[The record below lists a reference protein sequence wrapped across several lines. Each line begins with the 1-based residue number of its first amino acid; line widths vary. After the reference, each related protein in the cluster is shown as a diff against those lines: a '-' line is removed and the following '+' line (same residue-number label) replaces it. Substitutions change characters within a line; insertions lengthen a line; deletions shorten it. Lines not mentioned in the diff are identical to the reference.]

1 MPSPRILIK
10 DHSAEANLFAR
21 RSFIGLLAVFVMM
34 AMVLTNLYYL
44 QISRFEDYQTR
55 ANGNRIKVLPVAPN
69 RGLIYDRNGILL
81 AENRPVFSL
90 QVIPEEIK
98 NLKLTINELSVLLDI
113 DDEDVSDFYQDL
125 KGTRRFKPVNLVNR
139 LEPVEVALFSAKQHK
154 YPGVSV
160 EARLARYYPY
170 ASALTHVLGYVAK
183 INKKDLQKLSEAGF
197 EANYA
202 ATYDIGRRG
211 IEKYHEEV
219 LHGKVGFQEVEV
231 NNRGRIIRV
240 LDFTPPVPGQD
251 IVLNIDMNLQLEAE
265 KAFAGK
271 KGSVVAIDPRDG
283 GVLALY
289 SSPSYDPNLFVHGI
303 SSKNYKKLLTS
314 ERPLFN
320 RATQGQYP
328 PASTVK
334 PLLALTGLEEKVIT
348 PEHRIYDEG
357 KYYLKNVERVWRD
370 HNPWG
375 HGWVDVTKAIEV
387 SCDIFFYD
395 MAYKLGIDR
404 ISESMVQ
411 FGFGDY
417 TGIDLHEE
425 ADGIMPSRGIVKALF
440 NRPWYIGDTINIGIG
455 QSYWTATPV
464 QLAQS
469 ITNLVNKGRRIIPQI
484 IRGTKQKDTVIIQ
497 AIKERR
503 PIAIKNERNWDI
515 VLDAMYGTVNR
526 KGSARNAFRG
536 AHYISAG
543 KTGTAQLV
551 SIAQDEKY
559 DASKLSKKNHDNAM
573 YVGYAPYDKPQ
584 ISLSVVLENA
594 GHGGAEAAPIARKM
608 MDNYFKDQTF
618 PEHKVIEYLGQDQ
631 ELEEKIDLTQAE
643 SSSANTEQSGTE
655 P

>member
-10 DHSAEANLFAR
+10 DHTAEANLFAR
-21 RSFIGLLAVFVMM
+21 RTVIGLLVVFVMIG
-34 AMVLTNLYYL
+34 MVLSNLYYL

-55 ANGNRIKVLPVAPN
+55 ANGNRIKILPVAPN
-69 RGLIYDRNGILL
+69 RGLIYDRNGLLL

-90 QVIPEEIK
+90 QVIPEEIED
-98 NLKLTINELSVLLDI
+98 LALTITELGKLLEI
-113 DDEDVSDFYQDL
+113 DEEQVNDFYKDI
-125 KGTRRFKPVNLVNR
+125 KGTRRFKPVNLINR
-139 LEPVEVALFSAKQHK
+139 LNPDEVALFSAKQHK
-154 YPGVSV
+154 YPGVSIK
-160 EARLARYYPY
+160 ARLARYYPY
-170 ASALTHVLGYVAK
+170 GSALTHVIGYVAK

-202 ATYDIGRRG
+202 ATYDIGKRG
-211 IEKYHEEV
+211 IEKYHEEL

-231 NNRGRIIRV
+231 NNQGRIIRT
-240 LDFTPPVPGQD
+240 LDFSPPTPGQD

-265 KAFAGK
+265 KAFAGER
-271 KGSVVAIDPRDG
+271 GSVVAIDPRDG

-314 ERPLFN
+314 DRPLFN

-334 PLLALTGLEEKVIT
+334 PLLALAGLEEKVIT
-348 PEHRIYDEG
+348 PDSKLYDIG
-357 KYYLKNVERVWRD
+357 KYKLKNVTRIWRD
-370 HNPWG
+370 HNPYG
-375 HGWVDVTKAIEV
+375 HGWVNVTKAIEV
-387 SCDIFFYD
+387 SCDIYFYD

-404 ISESMVQ
+404 ISEGMYE

-455 QSYWTATPV
+455 QSYWTATPL
-464 QLAQS
+464 QLSQS
-469 ITNLVNKGRRIIPQI
+469 IATLVNKGRRIIPQI
-484 IRGTKQKDTVIIQ
+484 IRGNMQNE
-497 AIKERR
+497 AIKLQELKERR
-503 PIAIKNERNWDI
+503 PIDIVDEHNWDV

-526 KGSARNAFRG
+526 KGTAQKAFKG

-573 YVGYAPYDKPQ
+573 YVGYAPFDKPQ
-584 ISLSVVLENA
+584 IALTVVLENA
-594 GHGGAEAAPIARKM
+594 GHGGAEAAPIARQM

-618 PEHKVIEYLGQDQ
+618 PEHQVIDYAIDPQSKETV
-631 ELEEKIDLTQAE
+631 EEQH
-643 SSSANTEQSGTE
+643 
-655 P
+655 

>member
-1 MPSPRILIK
+1 
-10 DHSAEANLFAR
+10 
-21 RSFIGLLAVFVMM
+21 
-34 AMVLTNLYYL
+34 
-44 QISRFEDYQTR
+44 
-55 ANGNRIKVLPVAPN
+55 
-69 RGLIYDRNGILL
+69 
-81 AENRPVFSL
+81 
-90 QVIPEEIK
+90 
-98 NLKLTINELSVLLDI
+98 LLDI
-113 DDEDVSDFYQDL
+113 DEEDVSDFYQDL
-125 KGTRRFKPVNLVNR
+125 KGNRRFKPVNLINR
-139 LEPVEVALFSAKQHK
+139 LKPIEVALFSAKQHK

-160 EARLARYYPY
+160 EARLARYYPFG
-170 ASALTHVLGYVAK
+170 SAITHVLGYVAK

-202 ATYDIGRRG
+202 ATYDIGKKG
-211 IEKYHEEV
+211 IEKYHEEM
-219 LHGKVGFQEVEV
+219 LHGVVGFQEVEV
-231 NNRGRIIRV
+231 NNMGRIIRI
-240 LDFTPPVPGQD
+240 LDFNPPVPGQD
-251 IVLNIDMNLQLEAE
+251 IVLNIDMKLQLEAE
-265 KAFAGK
+265 KAFSGRR
-271 KGSVVAIDPRDG
+271 GSVVAIDPQNG

-314 ERPLFN
+314 DRPLFN

-334 PLLALTGLEEKVIT
+334 PHLALAGLEEKVIT
-348 PEHRIYDEG
+348 PKSRIHDFG
-357 KYYLKNVERVWRD
+357 KYKLKNVERVWRD
-370 HNPWG
+370 HNPYG
-375 HGWVDVTKAIEV
+375 HGWVNVTKAIEV

-404 ISESMVQ
+404 ISEHMNE

-464 QLAQS
+464 QLTQS

-484 IRGTKQKDTVIIQ
+484 IRGNMLKDKVVLQ

-503 PIAIKNERNWDI
+503 PIAIKDEHNWDV

-526 KGSARNAFRG
+526 EGSARRAFKG
-536 AHYISAG
+536 ANYISAG

-551 SIAQDEKY
+551 TIAQDEKY
-559 DASKLSKKNHDNAM
+559 DAEKLSKENRDNAM

-584 ISLSVVLENA
+584 IALTVVLENA
-594 GHGGAEAAPIARKM
+594 GHGSSNAAPIARKM
-608 MDNYFKDQTF
+608 MDNFFKDQSF
-618 PEHKVIEYLGQDQ
+618 PKHKVIEFLGQ
-631 ELEEKIDLTQAE
+631 ELESVELIQAE
-643 SSSANTEQSGTE
+643 LSPVESAQPGTQ

>member
-1 MPSPRILIK
+1 M
-10 DHSAEANLFAR
+10 
-21 RSFIGLLAVFVMM
+21 IG
-34 AMVLTNLYYL
+34 MVLTNLYYL

-90 QVIPEEIK
+90 QIIPEEI
-98 NLKLTINELSVLLDI
+98 NDLELTIHELSTLLDI
-113 DDEDVSDFYQDL
+113 DEDDVSDFYRDL
-125 KGTRRFKPVNLVNR
+125 KGTRRFKPVNLINR
-139 LEPVEVALFSAKQHK
+139 LTPKEVALFSAKQHK

-170 ASALTHVLGYVAK
+170 GSALTHVLGYVAK

-202 ATYDIGRRG
+202 ATYDIGKRG
-211 IEKYHEEV
+211 IEKYHEEM

-231 NNRGRIIRV
+231 NNQGRIIRI
-240 LDFTPPVPGQD
+240 LDFNPPVPGQD

-314 ERPLFN
+314 DRPLFN

-334 PLLALTGLEEKVIT
+334 PLLALAGLEENVIT
-348 PEHRIYDEG
+348 PESKIYDNG
-357 KYYLKNVERVWRD
+357 KYNLKNVERTWRD
-370 HNPWG
+370 HNIWG
-375 HGWVDVTKAIEV
+375 HEWVNVTKAIEV

-395 MAYKLGIDR
+395 LAYKLGIDR
-404 ISESMVQ
+404 ISESMNE

-464 QLAQS
+464 QLTQS
-469 ITNLVNKGRRIIPQI
+469 IATLVNKGKRIIPQI
-484 IRGTKQKDTVIIQ
+484 IRGNMKEDTVVLQ
-497 AIKERR
+497 DIKERR
-503 PIAIKNERNWDI
+503 PIAIKDEHNWDV

-526 KGSARNAFRG
+526 KGSARKAFQG

-551 SIAQDEKY
+551 TIAQDEKY
-559 DASKLSKKNHDNAM
+559 DAEKLSKKNRDNAM
-573 YVGYAPYDKPQ
+573 YVGYAPYDKPT
-584 ISLSVVLENA
+584 ITVTVVLENA

-608 MDNYFKDQTF
+608 MDNYFKDQSF
-618 PEHKVIEYLGQDQ
+618 PEHKVIEFLGQEQ
-631 ELEEKIDLTQAE
+631 LELSQAE
-643 SSSANTEQSGTE
+643 AQ

>member
-1 MPSPRILIK
+1 LPSPRILIK
-10 DHSAEANLFAR
+10 DHLAEANLFAR
-21 RSFIGLLAVFVMM
+21 RTFIGLLVVCVMV

-55 ANGNRIKVLPVAPN
+55 ANGNRIKVLPVPPN

-90 QVIPEEIK
+90 KVIPEEMDE
-98 NLKLTINELSVLLDI
+98 LELTINKLSTLLNI
-113 DDEDVSDFYQDL
+113 DEEDVNDFYKDL
-125 KGTRRFKPVNLVNR
+125 KGNRRFKPVNLIDR
-139 LEPVEVALFSAKQHK
+139 LKPKELALFSARQHK

-183 INKKDLQKLSEAGF
+183 INKKDLQKLTEAGF

-202 ATYDIGRRG
+202 ATYDMGKRG
-211 IEKYHEEV
+211 IEKYHEEI
-219 LHGKVGFQEVEV
+219 LHGKVGYQEVEV
-231 NNRGRIIRV
+231 NNQGRIIRT
-240 LDFTPPVPGQD
+240 LDFNPPVPGQD
-251 IVLNIDMNLQLEAE
+251 IVLNIDVNLQLEAK
-265 KAFAGK
+265 KAFTGE
-271 KGSVVAIDPRDG
+271 KGSIVAIDPQNG
-283 GVLALY
+283 GILALY

-314 ERPLFN
+314 DRPLFN

-334 PLLALTGLEEKVIT
+334 PLLALAGLEEKVIT
-348 PEHRIYDEG
+348 PESQIYDIG
-357 KYYLKNVERVWRD
+357 KYQLKNVERVWRD

-375 HGWVDVTKAIEV
+375 HGWVNVTKAIEV
-387 SCDIFFYD
+387 SCDIYFYD

-404 ISESMVQ
+404 ISENMIE

-417 TGIDLHEE
+417 TGVDLHEE
-425 ADGIMPSRGIVKALF
+425 ADGIMPSRGVVKALF

-455 QSYWTATPV
+455 QSYWTATPI
-464 QLAQS
+464 QLSQS
-469 ITNLVNKGRRIIPQI
+469 IAALVNKGRRIIPQI
-484 IRGTKQKDTVIIQ
+484 IRGKMLDDTVVIQ
-497 AIKERR
+497 DIKERR
-503 PIAIKNERNWDI
+503 PINIRDENNWDI

-526 KGSARNAFRG
+526 EGSARTAFRG

-551 SIAQDEKY
+551 TIAQDETY

-584 ISLSVVLENA
+584 IALTVVVENA
-594 GHGGAEAAPIARKM
+594 GHGGAQAAPIARKI
-608 MDNYFKDQTF
+608 MDNYFKDQVF
-618 PEHKVIEYLGQDQ
+618 PEHQVIEYLGQKPK
-631 ELEEKIDLTQAE
+631 KIERSKAE
-643 SSSANTEQSGTE
+643 AQ

>member
-1 MPSPRILIK
+1 LPSPRILIK
-10 DHSAEANLFAR
+10 DHSAETNLFAKR
-21 RSFIGLLAVFVMM
+21 TFIGLLVVFVMIG
-34 AMVLTNLYYL
+34 MVLSNLYYL
-44 QISRFEDYQTR
+44 QISRFENYQTR
-55 ANGNRIKVLPVAPN
+55 ADGNRIKLLPVAPN
-69 RGLIYDRNGILL
+69 RGLIYDRNGTLL

-90 QVIPEEIK
+90 QVIPEEIEE
-98 NLKLTINELSVLLDI
+98 LELTINTLSMLLDI
-113 DDEDVSDFYQDL
+113 DKEDVSDFYRDL
-125 KGTRRFKPVNLVNR
+125 KGTRRFKPVNLINR
-139 LEPVEVALFSAKQHK
+139 LKPKEVALFSAQQHK

-170 ASALTHVLGYVAK
+170 GSALTHVIGYVAK
-183 INKKDLQKLSEAGF
+183 INKKDSQKLNEAGF

-202 ATYDIGRRG
+202 ASYDIGKRG
-211 IEKYHEEV
+211 IEKYHEEI

-231 NNRGRIIRV
+231 NNQGRIIRI
-240 LDFTPPVPGQD
+240 LDFNPPVPGQD
-251 IVLNIDMNLQLEAE
+251 IVLNIDVNLQLEAE
-265 KAFAGK
+265 KVFAGK
-271 KGSVVAIDPRDG
+271 KGSLVAIDPRDG

-334 PLLALTGLEEKVIT
+334 PLLALAGLEEKVIT
-348 PEHRIYDEG
+348 PQSQIYDEG
-357 KYYLKNVERVWRD
+357 KYQLKNVERIWRD
-370 HNPWG
+370 HTPWG

-404 ISESMVQ
+404 ISESMYE

-440 NRPWYIGDTINIGIG
+440 NRPWYLGDTINIGIG
-455 QSYWTATPV
+455 QSYWTATPI
-464 QLAQS
+464 QLTQS
-469 ITNLVNKGRRIIPQI
+469 ITTLVNKGRRIIPQI
-484 IRGTKQKDTVIIQ
+484 IRGSMQKNTVVMQ

-503 PIAIKNERNWDI
+503 PIAIKEERNWDI
-515 VLDAMYGTVNR
+515 ILDAMYGTVNR
-526 KGSARNAFRG
+526 KGSARSAFKG

-551 SIAQDEKY
+551 SIAQNEDY
-559 DASKLSKKNHDNAM
+559 DATKLSKKNHDNAM
-573 YVGYAPYDKPQ
+573 YVGYAPYDNPQ
-584 ISLSVVLENA
+584 IALTVVLENA
-594 GHGGAEAAPIARKM
+594 GHGGAEAAPIARTI
-608 MDNYFKDQTF
+608 MDNYFKKQTF
-618 PEHKVIEYLGQDQ
+618 PEHKVIEYLGQKR
-631 ELEEKIDLTQAE
+631 EKSSLTQ
-643 SSSANTEQSGTE
+643 TELKPAVAQ

>member
-21 RSFIGLLAVFVMM
+21 RTFIGLLVVFVMI

-44 QISRFEDYQTR
+44 QINRFEDYQTR

-69 RGLIYDRNGILL
+69 RGLIYDRNGLLL

-90 QVIPEEIK
+90 QVIPEESED
-98 NLKLTINELSVLLDI
+98 LDLTIKELSILLDI
-113 DDEDVSDFYQDL
+113 DKEDVEDFYKDL
-125 KGTRRFKPVNLVNR
+125 LGARRFKPVNLINH
-139 LEPVEVALFSAKQHK
+139 LTPKEVALFSAKQH
-154 YPGVSV
+154 YFPGVSV
-160 EARLARYYPY
+160 KARLARYYPY
-170 ASALTHVLGYVAK
+170 GSALTHVLGYVAK

-202 ATYDIGRRG
+202 ATYDIGKRG
-211 IEKYHEEV
+211 IEKYHEEI
-219 LHGKVGFQEVEV
+219 LHGEVGYQEVEV
-231 NNRGRIIRV
+231 NNQGRIIRI
-240 LDFTPPVPGQD
+240 LDFNPPIPGQD

-265 KAFAGK
+265 KAFAGER
-271 KGSVVAIDPRDG
+271 GSVVAIDPRDG

-314 ERPLFN
+314 DRPLFN

-334 PLLALTGLEEKVIT
+334 PLLALAGLEEKVIT
-348 PEHRIYDEG
+348 PDSRLYDVG
-357 KYYLKNVERVWRD
+357 KYQLKNVERVWRD
-370 HNPWG
+370 HNPYG
-375 HGWVDVTKAIEV
+375 HEWVNVTKAIEV
-387 SCDIFFYD
+387 SCDIYFYD

-404 ISESMVQ
+404 ISESMYQ

-455 QSYWTATPV
+455 QSYWTATPI
-464 QLAQS
+464 QLTQA
-469 ITNLVNKGRRIIPQI
+469 IGTLVNKGKRIIPQI
-484 IRGTKQKDTVIIQ
+484 IRGNMQDGTIVQQ
-497 AIKERR
+497 ALKERR
-503 PIAIKNERNWDI
+503 PIEIKDRHNWDV

-526 KGSARNAFRG
+526 KGTARTAFKG

-573 YVGYAPYDKPQ
+573 YVGYAPYDAPQ
-584 ISLSVVLENA
+584 IALTVVLENA
-594 GHGGAEAAPIARKM
+594 GHGGAQAAPIARKM

-618 PEHKVIEYLGQDQ
+618 PKHQIIEYLGQ
-631 ELEEKIDLTQAE
+631 EVEPKELTQAE
-643 SSSANTEQSGTE
+643 AVH
-655 P
+655 

>member
-1 MPSPRILIK
+1 M
-10 DHSAEANLFAR
+10 
-21 RSFIGLLAVFVMM
+21 IG
-34 AMVLTNLYYL
+34 MVLTNLYYL

-55 ANGNRIKVLPVAPN
+55 ANGNRIKILPVAPN

-90 QVIPEEIK
+90 QVIPEEIED
-98 NLKLTINELSVLLDI
+98 LELTINELSMLLNI
-113 DDEDVSDFYQDL
+113 DEEDVSDFYQDL
-125 KGTRRFKPVNLVNR
+125 KGNRRFKPVNLINR
-139 LEPVEVALFSAKQHK
+139 LEPREVALFSAKQHK

-170 ASALTHVLGYVAK
+170 GSALTHVLGYVAK

-202 ATYDIGRRG
+202 ATYDIGKRG
-211 IEKYHEEV
+211 IEKYHEEM
-219 LHGKVGFQEVEV
+219 LHGEVGFQEVEV
-231 NNRGRIIRV
+231 NNQGRIIRI
-240 LDFTPPVPGQD
+240 LDFNPPAPGQD

-265 KAFAGK
+265 KAFAGER
-271 KGSVVAIDPRDG
+271 GSVVAIDPQDG

-314 ERPLFN
+314 DRPLFN

-334 PLLALTGLEEKVIT
+334 PHLALAGLEEEVIT
-348 PEHRIYDEG
+348 PESKIKDYG
-357 KYYLKNVERVWRD
+357 KYKLKNVEREWRD
-370 HNPWG
+370 HNPYG
-375 HGWVDVTKAIEV
+375 HGIVNVTKAIEV
-387 SCDIFFYD
+387 SCDIYFYD

-404 ISESMVQ
+404 ISESMYE

-464 QLAQS
+464 QLTQS
-469 ITNLVNKGRRIIPQI
+469 ITTLVNKGRRIIPQI
-484 IRGTKQKDTVIIQ
+484 IRGNMLKNEVVLQGV
-497 AIKERR
+497 KERR
-503 PIAIKNERNWDI
+503 PIAIKNEKNWDV

-526 KGSARNAFRG
+526 EQGTARVAFKDT
-536 AHYISAG
+536 HYTAGG

-559 DASKLSKKNHDNAM
+559 DAEKLSKKNRDNAM
-573 YVGYAPYDKPQ
+573 YVGYAPYDAPQ
-584 ISLSVVLENA
+584 IAITVVLENA
-594 GHGGAEAAPIARKM
+594 GHGGAQAAPIARKM
-608 MDNYFKDQTF
+608 MDNYLKDQTF
-618 PEHKVIEYLGQDQ
+618 PEHQVIEYLGQ
-631 ELEEKIDLTQAE
+631 ELAPLELTKAE
-643 SSSANTEQSGTE
+643 LKPVVTQ

>member
-1 MPSPRILIK
+1 MSTRRIIIK

-21 RSFIGLLAVFVMM
+21 RTFIGLLVVFAMV

-44 QISRFEDYQTR
+44 QVSRFEDYQTR
-55 ANGNRIKVLPVAPN
+55 SNGNRIKVLPVAPN

-90 QVIPEEIK
+90 QVVPEE
-98 NLKLTINELSVLLDI
+98 LEALDSTIQQLSDLLAI
-113 DDEDVSDFYQDL
+113 DPEDVSDFYKDL
-125 KGTRRFKPVNLVNR
+125 KGNRRFKPVTLINR
-139 LEPVEVALFSAKQHK
+139 LTPKEVALFSANQHK
-154 YPGVSV
+154 FLGVSI
-160 EARLARYYPY
+160 EARLARYYPFG
-170 ASALTHVLGYVAK
+170 SALTHVLGYVAK

-202 ATYDIGRRG
+202 ATYDIGKRG
-211 IEKYHEEV
+211 VEKYHEEL
-219 LHGKVGFQEVEV
+219 LHGKVGYQEVEV
-231 NNRGRIIRV
+231 NNQGRIIRI
-240 LDFTPPVPGQD
+240 LDFNPPLPGQD
-251 IVLNIDMNLQLEAE
+251 IVLNIDLNLQLEAE
-265 KAFAGK
+265 KAFDGER
-271 KGSVVAIDPRDG
+271 GSVVAIDPRNG

-314 ERPLFN
+314 DRPLFN

-334 PLLALTGLEEKVIT
+334 PLLALAGLEEEVIT
-348 PEHRIYDEG
+348 PDSRIYDVG
-357 KYYLKNVERVWRD
+357 KYQLKNVERVWRD

-375 HGWVDVTKAIEV
+375 HQWVNVTKAIEV
-387 SCDIFFYD
+387 SCDIYFYD

-404 ISESMVQ
+404 ISENMSR

-455 QSYWTATPV
+455 QSYWTVTPV
-464 QLAQS
+464 QLTQAIS
-469 ITNLVNKGRRIIPQI
+469 TLVNKGKRVIPQI
-484 IRGTKQKDTVIIQ
+484 IRGKMLNEEVNLQS
-497 AIKERR
+497 IKERR
-503 PIAIKNERNWDI
+503 PIAIKNEHNWDV

-526 KGSARNAFRG
+526 EGSARNAFKG

-559 DASKLSKKNHDNAM
+559 DATKLSKKNHDNAM

-584 ISLSVVLENA
+584 IAMTVVLENA
-594 GHGGAEAAPIARKM
+594 GHGGAQAAPIARKI
-608 MDNYFKDQTF
+608 MDNYFKDQVF
-618 PEHKVIEYLGQDQ
+618 PEHQVIESITLTRE
-631 ELEEKIDLTQAE
+631 ELEITRVERKPAVVQ
-643 SSSANTEQSGTE
+643 

>member
-1 MPSPRILIK
+1 LPSPRNLIK
-10 DHSAEANLFAR
+10 NHSAEANLFAR
-21 RSFIGLLAVFVMM
+21 RTFIGLLVVFVMI
-34 AMVLTNLYYL
+34 AMVLTNLFYL
-44 QISRFEDYQTR
+44 QVSRFEDYQTR
-55 ANGNRIKVLPVAPN
+55 ADGNRIKVLPVAPN

-90 QVIPEEIK
+90 QVIPEEIEE
-98 NLKLTINELSVLLDI
+98 LELTINELSTLLNI
-113 DDEDVSDFYQDL
+113 DQEDVNDFYRDL
-125 KGTRRFKPVNLVNR
+125 KGTRRFKPVNLINR
-139 LEPVEVALFSAKQHK
+139 LDPKEVALFSAQQHK

-170 ASALTHVLGYVAK
+170 GSALTHVIGYVAK

-202 ATYDIGRRG
+202 ATYDIGKRG
-211 IEKYHEEV
+211 IEKYHEEK

-231 NNRGRIIRV
+231 NNQGRIIRI
-240 LDFTPPVPGQD
+240 LDFNPPAPGQD

-289 SSPSYDPNLFVHGI
+289 SSPSYDPNMFVHGI

-328 PASTVK
+328 PASTIK
-334 PLLALTGLEEKVIT
+334 PFLALTGLEEKVIT
-348 PEHRIYDEG
+348 PESRIHDLG
-357 KYYLKNVERVWRD
+357 KYQLKNVEYVWRD

-375 HGWVDVTKAIEV
+375 HGWVDVTKAIQV

-395 MAYKLGIDR
+395 LAYKLGIDR
-404 ISESMVQ
+404 ISESMFE

-440 NRPWYIGDTINIGIG
+440 NRPWYIGDTINVGIG

-464 QLAQS
+464 QLTQAIS
-469 ITNLVNKGRRIIPQI
+469 NLVNKGKRIIPQI
-484 IRGTKQKDTVIIQ
+484 IRGNMQKNTVVLQ
-497 AIKERR
+497 GIKERR
-503 PIAIKNERNWDI
+503 PIAIKDEHNWDI

-526 KGSARNAFRG
+526 KGSARTAFRG
-536 AHYISAG
+536 ANYISAG

-559 DASKLSKKNHDNAM
+559 DAEKLSKENRDNAM

-584 ISLSVVLENA
+584 ITISVVLENA
-594 GHGGAEAAPIARKM
+594 GHGGAVAAPIARKM

-618 PEHKVIEYLGQDQ
+618 PEHKVIEFLGQ
-631 ELEEKIDLTQAE
+631 EERELTQSE
-643 SSSANTEQSGTE
+643 HKPVVSAQPGTQL
-655 P
+655 

>member
-1 MPSPRILIK
+1 LPSPRLLIK
-10 DHSAEANLFAR
+10 DHSAETNLFAR
-21 RSFIGLLAVFVMM
+21 RTFIGLLVVFVMI

-98 NLKLTINELSVLLDI
+98 DLEFTINELSILLDI
-113 DDEDVSDFYQDL
+113 DEEDISDFYKDL
-125 KGTRRFKPVNLVNR
+125 KGNRRFKPVNLINR
-139 LEPVEVALFSAKQHK
+139 LKSEEVALFSAKQHK

-170 ASALTHVLGYVAK
+170 GSALTHVIGYVAK

-202 ATYDIGRRG
+202 ATYDIGKRG
-211 IEKYHEEV
+211 IEKYHEEK

-231 NNRGRIIRV
+231 NNQGRIIRI
-240 LDFTPPVPGQD
+240 LDFNPPAPGQD
-251 IVLNIDMNLQLEAE
+251 IVLNIDMDLQLEAE
-265 KAFAGK
+265 KAFAGER
-271 KGSVVAIDPRDG
+271 GSVVAIDPQDG

-314 ERPLFN
+314 DRPLFN

-334 PLLALTGLEEKVIT
+334 PLLALAGLEENVIT
-348 PEHRIYDEG
+348 PEVTIKDYG
-357 KYYLKNVERVWRD
+357 KFKLKNVERIWRD
-370 HNPWG
+370 HNPYG
-375 HGWVDVTKAIEV
+375 HGTVNVTKAIEV
-387 SCDIFFYD
+387 SCDIYFYD
-395 MAYKLGIDR
+395 LAYKLGIDR
-404 ISESMVQ
+404 ISESMNE

-440 NRPWYIGDTINIGIG
+440 NLPWYIGDTINIGIG

-464 QLAQS
+464 QLTQS
-469 ITNLVNKGRRIIPQI
+469 ITTLVNKGRRIIPQI
-484 IRGTKQKDTVIIQ
+484 IRGNIQKDTIILQ
-497 AIKERR
+497 GIKERS
-503 PIAIKNERNWDI
+503 PITIKDEHNWDI

-526 KGSARNAFRG
+526 KGSARRAFEG

-559 DASKLSKKNHDNAM
+559 DATKLSKKNRDNAM

-584 ISLSVVLENA
+584 IAVTVVLENA
-594 GHGGAEAAPIARKM
+594 GHGGTKAAPIARKM

-618 PEHKVIEYLGQDQ
+618 PKHQVIEYLGQ
-631 ELEEKIDLTQAE
+631 ELENVGLIQSELSQ
-643 SSSANTEQSGTE
+643 TETH

>member
-1 MPSPRILIK
+1 MI
-10 DHSAEANLFAR
+10 
-21 RSFIGLLAVFVMM
+21 
-34 AMVLTNLYYL
+34 AMVLTNLFYL
-44 QISRFEDYQTR
+44 QVSRFEDYQTR
-55 ANGNRIKVLPVAPN
+55 ADGNRIKVLPVAPN

-90 QVIPEEIK
+90 QVIPEEIEE
-98 NLKLTINELSVLLDI
+98 LELTINELSTLLNI
-113 DDEDVSDFYQDL
+113 DQEDVNDFYRDL
-125 KGTRRFKPVNLVNR
+125 KGTRRFKPVNLINR
-139 LEPVEVALFSAKQHK
+139 LDPKEVALFSAQQHK

-170 ASALTHVLGYVAK
+170 GSALTHVIGYVAK

-202 ATYDIGRRG
+202 ATYDIGKRG
-211 IEKYHEEV
+211 IEKYHEEK

-231 NNRGRIIRV
+231 NNQGRIIRI
-240 LDFTPPVPGQD
+240 LDFNPPAPGQD

-289 SSPSYDPNLFVHGI
+289 SSPSYDPNMFVHGI

-328 PASTVK
+328 PASTIK
-334 PLLALTGLEEKVIT
+334 PFLALTGLEEKVIT
-348 PEHRIYDEG
+348 PESRIHDLG
-357 KYYLKNVERVWRD
+357 KYQLKNVEYVWRD

-375 HGWVDVTKAIEV
+375 HGWVDVTKAIQV

-395 MAYKLGIDR
+395 LAYKLGIDR
-404 ISESMVQ
+404 ISESMFE

-440 NRPWYIGDTINIGIG
+440 NRPWYIGDTINVGIG

-464 QLAQS
+464 QLTQAIS
-469 ITNLVNKGRRIIPQI
+469 NLVNKGKRIIPQI
-484 IRGTKQKDTVIIQ
+484 IRGNMQKNTVVLQ
-497 AIKERR
+497 GIKERR
-503 PIAIKNERNWDI
+503 PIAIKDEHNWDI

-526 KGSARNAFRG
+526 KGSARTAFRG
-536 AHYISAG
+536 ANYISAG

-559 DASKLSKKNHDNAM
+559 DAEKLSKENRDNAM

-584 ISLSVVLENA
+584 ITISVVLENA
-594 GHGGAEAAPIARKM
+594 GHGGAVAAPIARKM

-618 PEHKVIEYLGQDQ
+618 PEHKVIEFLGQ
-631 ELEEKIDLTQAE
+631 EERELTQSE
-643 SSSANTEQSGTE
+643 HKPVVSAQPGTQL
-655 P
+655 

>member
-10 DHSAEANLFAR
+10 DHTAEANLFAR
-21 RSFIGLLAVFVMM
+21 RTVIGLLVVFVMIG
-34 AMVLTNLYYL
+34 MVLSNLYYL

-55 ANGNRIKVLPVAPN
+55 ANGNRIKILPVAPN
-69 RGLIYDRNGILL
+69 RGLIYDRNGLLL

-90 QVIPEEIK
+90 QVIPEEIED
-98 NLKLTINELSVLLDI
+98 LALTITELGKLLEI
-113 DDEDVSDFYQDL
+113 DEEQVNDFYKDI
-125 KGTRRFKPVNLVNR
+125 KGTRRFKPVNLINR
-139 LEPVEVALFSAKQHK
+139 LNPDEVALFSAKQHK
-154 YPGVSV
+154 YPGVSIK
-160 EARLARYYPY
+160 ARLARYYPY
-170 ASALTHVLGYVAK
+170 GSALTHVIGYVAK

-202 ATYDIGRRG
+202 ATYDIGKRG
-211 IEKYHEEV
+211 IEKYHEEL

-231 NNRGRIIRV
+231 NNQGRIIRT
-240 LDFTPPVPGQD
+240 LDFSPPTPGQD

-265 KAFAGK
+265 KAFAGER
-271 KGSVVAIDPRDG
+271 GSVVAIDPRDG

-314 ERPLFN
+314 DRPLFN

-334 PLLALTGLEEKVIT
+334 PLLALAGLEEKVIT
-348 PEHRIYDEG
+348 PDSKLYDIG
-357 KYYLKNVERVWRD
+357 KYKLKNVTRIWRD
-370 HNPWG
+370 HNPYG
-375 HGWVDVTKAIEV
+375 HGWVNVTKAIEV
-387 SCDIFFYD
+387 SCDIYFYD

-404 ISESMVQ
+404 ISEGMYE

-455 QSYWTATPV
+455 QSYWTATPL
-464 QLAQS
+464 QLSQS
-469 ITNLVNKGRRIIPQI
+469 IATLVNKGRRIIPQI
-484 IRGTKQKDTVIIQ
+484 IRGNMQNE
-497 AIKERR
+497 AIKLQELKERR
-503 PIAIKNERNWDI
+503 PIDIVDEHNWDV

-526 KGSARNAFRG
+526 KGTAQKAFKG
-536 AHYISAG
+536 AHYISSG

-573 YVGYAPYDKPQ
+573 YVGYAPFDTPQ
-584 ISLSVVLENA
+584 IALTVVLENA
-594 GHGGAEAAPIARKM
+594 GHGGAEAAPIARQM

-618 PEHKVIEYLGQDQ
+618 PEHQVIDYAIDPQSKETV
-631 ELEEKIDLTQAE
+631 EEQH
-643 SSSANTEQSGTE
+643 
-655 P
+655 

>member
-21 RSFIGLLAVFVMM
+21 RTLIGLLVVFVMI

-69 RGLIYDRNGILL
+69 RGLIFDRNGVLL

-90 QVIPEEIK
+90 QIIPEEIDDLEFTV
-98 NLKLTINELSVLLDI
+98 NALSKLLEI
-113 DDEDVSDFYQDL
+113 DAEDVSDFYNDL
-125 KGTRRFKPVNLVNR
+125 KGNRRFKPVNLVNR
-139 LEPVEVALFSAKQHK
+139 LTPKEVALFSAQQHK
-154 YPGVSV
+154 FPGVSV

-170 ASALTHVLGYVAK
+170 GSALTHVLGYVAK

-202 ATYDIGRRG
+202 ATYDIGKRG
-211 IEKYHEEV
+211 IEKYHEEK

-231 NNRGRIIRV
+231 NNQGRIIRI
-240 LDFTPPVPGQD
+240 LNFNPPAPGQD
-251 IVLNIDMNLQLEAE
+251 IVLNIDINLQLEAE
-265 KAFAGK
+265 KTFDGK
-271 KGSVVAIDPRDG
+271 RGTVVAIDPKDG

-314 ERPLFN
+314 DRPLFN

-334 PLLALTGLEEKVIT
+334 PLLALAGLEEKVIT
-348 PEHRIYDEG
+348 LESEINDYG
-357 KYYLKNVERVWRD
+357 KYKLKNVERIWRD

-375 HGWVDVTKAIEV
+375 HGKVNVTKAIEV

-404 ISESMVQ
+404 ISESMNE

-455 QSYWTATPV
+455 QSYWTTTPV
-464 QLAQS
+464 QLTQA
-469 ITNLVNKGRRIIPQI
+469 IVTLVNKGKRIIPQI
-484 IRGTKQKDTVIIQ
+484 IRGNMQNETILLQ

-503 PIAIKNERNWDI
+503 PIAIKDEQNWDI

-526 KGSARNAFRG
+526 KGSARNAFKG

-551 SIAQDEKY
+551 TIAQDEKY
-559 DASKLSKKNHDNAM
+559 DAEKLSKKNRDNAM
-573 YVGYAPYDKPQ
+573 YVGYAPYDNPQ
-584 ISLSVVLENA
+584 IAVTVVLENA

-608 MDNYFKDQTF
+608 MDNFFKDQIF
-618 PEHKVIEYLGQDQ
+618 PAHEIIEHFGQHPKAT
-631 ELEEKIDLTQAE
+631 ELTQVE
-643 SSSANTEQSGTE
+643 LDPIEEQL
-655 P
+655 

>member
-1 MPSPRILIK
+1 LPSPRILIK

-21 RSFIGLLAVFVMM
+21 RTFIGLLVVFVMI
-34 AMVLTNLYYL
+34 AMVLSNLYYL
-44 QISRFEDYQTR
+44 QISRFEVYQTR

-98 NLKLTINELSVLLDI
+98 DLELTINELTTLLDI
-113 DDEDVSDFYQDL
+113 DEEDVSDFYQDL
-125 KGTRRFKPVNLVNR
+125 KGNRRFKPVDLINR
-139 LEPVEVALFSAKQHK
+139 LKPIEVALFSAKQHK

-160 EARLARYYPY
+160 EARLARYYPFG
-170 ASALTHVLGYVAK
+170 SAITHVLGYVAK

-202 ATYDIGRRG
+202 ATYDIGKKG
-211 IEKYHEEV
+211 IEKYHEEM
-219 LHGKVGFQEVEV
+219 LHGVVGFQEVEV
-231 NNRGRIIRV
+231 NNMGRIIRI
-240 LDFTPPVPGQD
+240 LDFNPPVPGQD
-251 IVLNIDMNLQLEAE
+251 IVLNIDMKLQLEAE
-265 KAFAGK
+265 KAFSGRR
-271 KGSVVAIDPRDG
+271 GSVVAIDPQNG

-314 ERPLFN
+314 DRPLFN

-334 PLLALTGLEEKVIT
+334 PHLALAGLEEKVIT
-348 PEHRIYDEG
+348 PKSRIHDFG
-357 KYYLKNVERVWRD
+357 KYKLKNVERVWRD
-370 HNPWG
+370 HNPYG
-375 HGWVDVTKAIEV
+375 HGWVNVTKAIEV

-404 ISESMVQ
+404 ISEHMNE

-464 QLAQS
+464 QLTQS

-484 IRGTKQKDTVIIQ
+484 IRGNMLKDKVVLQ

-503 PIAIKNERNWDI
+503 PIAIKDEHNWDV

-526 KGSARNAFRG
+526 EGSARRAFKG
-536 AHYISAG
+536 ANYISAG

-551 SIAQDEKY
+551 TIAQDEKY
-559 DASKLSKKNHDNAM
+559 DAEKLSKENRDNAM

-584 ISLSVVLENA
+584 IALTVVLENA
-594 GHGGAEAAPIARKM
+594 GHGSSNAAPIARKM
-608 MDNYFKDQTF
+608 MDNFFKDQSF
-618 PEHKVIEYLGQDQ
+618 PKHKVIEFLGQ
-631 ELEEKIDLTQAE
+631 ELESVELIQAE
-643 SSSANTEQSGTE
+643 LSPVESAQPGTQ

>member
-1 MPSPRILIK
+1 LPSPRILIK

-21 RSFIGLLAVFVMM
+21 RTFIGLLVVIVMI

-55 ANGNRIKVLPVAPN
+55 ADGNRIKVLPVAPN

-90 QVIPEEIK
+90 QVIPEEIDD
-98 NLKLTINELSVLLDI
+98 LELTINELSILLDI
-113 DDEDVSDFYQDL
+113 DAEDVSDFYRDL
-125 KGTRRFKPVNLVNR
+125 KGTRRFKPVNLINR
-139 LEPVEVALFSAKQHK
+139 LKPKEVALFSAQQHK
-154 YPGVSV
+154 YPGISV

-170 ASALTHVLGYVAK
+170 GSALTHVIGYVAK

-202 ATYDIGRRG
+202 ATYDIGKRG
-211 IEKYHEEV
+211 VEKYHEEK

-231 NNRGRIIRV
+231 NNQGRIIRI
-240 LDFTPPVPGQD
+240 LDFNPPAPGQD
-251 IVLNIDMNLQLEAE
+251 IVLNIDMTLQLEAE

-314 ERPLFN
+314 DRPLFN

-334 PLLALTGLEEKVIT
+334 PLLALTGLEERVIT
-348 PEHRIYDEG
+348 PEYRIHDFG
-357 KYYLKNVERVWRD
+357 KYQLKNVERVWRD

-395 MAYKLGIDR
+395 LAYKLGIDR
-404 ISESMVQ
+404 ISESMNE

-455 QSYWTATPV
+455 QSYWTATPI
-464 QLAQS
+464 QLTQS
-469 ITNLVNKGRRIIPQI
+469 IANLVNKGRRIIPQI
-484 IRGTKQKDTVIIQ
+484 IRGNMQKDKVVLQ
-497 AIKERR
+497 AVKERR
-503 PIAIKNERNWDI
+503 PIAIKDERNWDI

-526 KGSARNAFRG
+526 KGSARAAFRG
-536 AHYISAG
+536 ANYISAG

-573 YVGYAPYDKPQ
+573 YVGYAPFDKPQ
-584 ISLSVVLENA
+584 ITITVVLENA
-594 GHGGAEAAPIARKM
+594 GHGGAEAAPIARKI
-608 MDNYFKDQTF
+608 MDNFFKDQTF
-618 PEHKVIEYLGQDQ
+618 PEHKVIEYLGQEPEEI
-631 ELEEKIDLTQAE
+631 ELSKAE
-643 SSSANTEQSGTE
+643 LKPVVE
-655 P
+655 PTDAEN

>member
-1 MPSPRILIK
+1 VSSPRILIK
-10 DHSAEANLFAR
+10 DHSAETNLFAR
-21 RSFIGLLAVFVMM
+21 RTFIGLLVVFVMIG
-34 AMVLTNLYYL
+34 MVLSNLYYL
-44 QISRFEDYQTR
+44 QISRFEDFQTR
-55 ANGNRIKVLPVAPN
+55 ADGNRIKLLPVAPN
-69 RGLIYDRNGILL
+69 RGLIYDRSGILL

-90 QVIPEEIK
+90 QVIPEEIES
-98 NLKLTINELSVLLDI
+98 LELTINKLSILLDI
-113 DDEDVSDFYQDL
+113 DKEDVNDFYRDL
-125 KGTRRFKPVNLVNR
+125 KGTRRFKPVNLINR
-139 LEPVEVALFSAKQHK
+139 LKPKEVALFSVQQHK

-170 ASALTHVLGYVAK
+170 GSALTHVIGYVAK
-183 INKKDLQKLSEAGF
+183 INKKDLQKLNEAGF

-202 ATYDIGRRG
+202 ASYDIGKRG
-211 IEKYHEEV
+211 IEKYHEEM

-231 NNRGRIIRV
+231 NNQGRIIRI
-240 LDFTPPVPGQD
+240 LDFNPPVPGQD
-251 IVLNIDMNLQLEAE
+251 IVLNIDINLQLEAE

-271 KGSVVAIDPRDG
+271 KGSLVAIDPRDG

-289 SSPSYDPNLFVHGI
+289 SSPGYDPNLFVHGI

-314 ERPLFN
+314 DRPLFN
-320 RATQGQYP
+320 RASQGQYP

-334 PLLALTGLEEKVIT
+334 PLLALAGLEEKVIT
-348 PEHRIYDEG
+348 YESRIYDEG
-357 KYYLKNVERVWRD
+357 KYQLKNVERVWRD
-370 HNPWG
+370 HTPWG

-404 ISESMVQ
+404 ISESMYE

-455 QSYWTATPV
+455 QSYWTATPL
-464 QLAQS
+464 QLTQS
-469 ITNLVNKGRRIIPQI
+469 ITTLVNKGRRIIPQI
-484 IRGTKQKDTVIIQ
+484 IRGKMQKNTVVMQ

-503 PIAIKNERNWDI
+503 PIAIKDEHNWDI

-526 KGSARNAFRG
+526 KGSARKAFEG

-551 SIAQDEKY
+551 SIAQDEDY
-559 DASKLSKKNHDNAM
+559 DATKLSKKNHDNAM
-573 YVGYAPYDKPQ
+573 YVGYAPYEKPQ
-584 ISLSVVLENA
+584 IAFSVVLENA
-594 GHGGAEAAPIARKM
+594 GHGGAEAAPIARKI
-608 MDNYFKDQTF
+608 MDNHFKDQTF
-618 PEHKVIEYLGQDQ
+618 PEHKVIEYLGQ
-631 ELEEKIDLTQAE
+631 ELEGMTLTQ
-643 SSSANTEQSGTE
+643 TELKPVLAQ

>member
-21 RSFIGLLAVFVMM
+21 RTLIGLLVVFVMVGM
-34 AMVLTNLYYL
+34 LLTNLYYL

-90 QVIPEEIK
+90 QIIPEEIQ
-98 NLKLTINELSVLLDI
+98 NLELTIKELSALLDI
-113 DDEDVSDFYQDL
+113 DEDDVSDFYKDL
-125 KGTRRFKPVNLVNR
+125 KGNRRFKPVNLINR
-139 LEPVEVALFSAKQHK
+139 LTPKEVALFSAKQHL

-170 ASALTHVLGYVAK
+170 GSALTHVLGYVAK

-202 ATYDIGRRG
+202 ATYDIGKRG
-211 IEKYHEEV
+211 IEKYHEEK
-219 LHGKVGFQEVEV
+219 LHGEVGFQEVEV
-231 NNRGRIIRV
+231 NNQGRIIRI
-240 LDFTPPVPGQD
+240 LDFNPPIPGQD

-271 KGSVVAIDPRDG
+271 RGSVVAIDPQNG

-314 ERPLFN
+314 DRPLFN

-334 PLLALTGLEEKVIT
+334 PLLALAGLEEKVIT
-348 PEHRIYDEG
+348 PESRIYDNG
-357 KYYLKNVERVWRD
+357 KYNLKNVERTWRD
-370 HNPWG
+370 HNIWG
-375 HGWVDVTKAIEV
+375 HGWVNVTKAIEV
-387 SCDIFFYD
+387 SCDIYFYD

-404 ISESMVQ
+404 ISESMNE

-464 QLAQS
+464 QLAQAIS
-469 ITNLVNKGRRIIPQI
+469 TLVNKGRRIIPQI
-484 IRGTKQKDTVIIQ
+484 IRGNIIQ
-497 AIKERR
+497 EKTVLDPIKERS
-503 PIAIKNERNWDI
+503 PIAIGDEHNWDI

-526 KGSARNAFRG
+526 KGSAYNAFKG

-551 SIAQDEKY
+551 TIAQDEKY
-559 DASKLSKKNHDNAM
+559 DATKLSKKNHDNAM

-584 ISLSVVLENA
+584 IALTVVLENA

-618 PEHKVIEYLGQDQ
+618 PEHQLIEYLGQ
-631 ELEEKIDLTQAE
+631 EPESIELTQAE
-643 SSSANTEQSGTE
+643 GQPDAQN
-655 P
+655 

>member
-1 MPSPRILIK
+1 LPSPRILIK

-21 RSFIGLLAVFVMM
+21 RTFIGLLVVIVMI

-55 ANGNRIKVLPVAPN
+55 ADGNRIKVLPVAPN

-90 QVIPEEIK
+90 QVIPEEIDD
-98 NLKLTINELSVLLDI
+98 LELTINELSTLLDI
-113 DDEDVSDFYQDL
+113 DAEDVSDFYRDL
-125 KGTRRFKPVNLVNR
+125 KGTRRFKPVNLINR
-139 LEPVEVALFSAKQHK
+139 LKPKEVALFSAQQHK
-154 YPGVSV
+154 YPGISI

-170 ASALTHVLGYVAK
+170 GSALTHVIGYVAK

-202 ATYDIGRRG
+202 ATYDIGKRG
-211 IEKYHEEV
+211 VEKYHEEK

-231 NNRGRIIRV
+231 NNQGRIIRI
-240 LDFTPPVPGQD
+240 LDFNPPAPGQD
-251 IVLNIDMNLQLEAE
+251 IVLNIDMTLQLEAE

-303 SSKNYKKLLTS
+303 SSKNYKKLLTTD
-314 ERPLFN
+314 RPLFN

-334 PLLALTGLEEKVIT
+334 PLLALTGLEERVIT
-348 PEHRIYDEG
+348 PEYRIHDFG
-357 KYYLKNVERVWRD
+357 KYQLKNVERVWRD

-395 MAYKLGIDR
+395 LAYKLGIDR
-404 ISESMVQ
+404 ISESMNE

-440 NRPWYIGDTINIGIG
+440 NRPWYIGDTINVGIG
-455 QSYWTATPV
+455 QSYWTATPI
-464 QLAQS
+464 QLTQS
-469 ITNLVNKGRRIIPQI
+469 IANLVNKGRRIIPQI
-484 IRGTKQKDTVIIQ
+484 IRGNMQKDVVVLQ
-497 AIKERR
+497 AVKERR
-503 PIAIKNERNWDI
+503 PIAIKDEHNWDI

-526 KGSARNAFRG
+526 KGSAREAFRG
-536 AHYISAG
+536 ANYISAG

-584 ISLSVVLENA
+584 ITVTVVLENA
-594 GHGGAEAAPIARKM
+594 GHGGAEAAPIARKI
-608 MDNYFKDQTF
+608 MDDFFKDQTF
-618 PEHKVIEYLGQDQ
+618 PEHKVIEYLGQEPEEI
-631 ELEEKIDLTQAE
+631 ELSKAKLKPVV
-643 SSSANTEQSGTE
+643 EQ

>member
-1 MPSPRILIK
+1 MRSARILIK
-10 DHSAEANLFAR
+10 NHSAEANLFAR
-21 RSFIGLLAVFVMM
+21 RTFIGLLVVFVMIG
-34 AMVLTNLYYL
+34 MVLTNLYYL

-55 ANGNRIKVLPVAPN
+55 ADGNRIKVLPVAPN

-90 QVIPEEIK
+90 QVIPEDIK
-98 NLKLTINELSVLLDI
+98 DLELTINELGTLLNI
-113 DDEDVSDFYQDL
+113 DDDDISDFYNDL
-125 KGTRRFKPVNLVNR
+125 KGNRRFKPVNLINR
-139 LEPVEVALFSAKQHK
+139 LKPKEVALFSAKQHK

-170 ASALTHVLGYVAK
+170 GSALTHVIGYVAK

-202 ATYDIGRRG
+202 ATYDIGKRG
-211 IEKYHEEV
+211 IEKYHEDM

-231 NNRGRIIRV
+231 NNRGRIIRI
-240 LDFTPPVPGQD
+240 LDFTPPAPGQD
-251 IVLNIDMNLQLEAE
+251 IVLNIDMDLQLEAE
-265 KAFAGK
+265 KAFSGQR
-271 KGSVVAIDPRDG
+271 GSVVAIDPQNG

-314 ERPLFN
+314 DRPLFN

-328 PASTVK
+328 PASTIK
-334 PLLALTGLEEKVIT
+334 PHLALAGLEAKVVT
-348 PEHRIYDEG
+348 PESRIQDFG
-357 KYYLKNVERVWRD
+357 KYKLKNVERVWRD
-370 HNPWG
+370 HNPYG

-387 SCDIFFYD
+387 SCDIYFYD

-404 ISESMVQ
+404 ISESMYE

-440 NRPWYIGDTINIGIG
+440 NRPWFIGDTINIGIG
-455 QSYWTATPV
+455 QSYWTATPI
-464 QLAQS
+464 QLSQS
-469 ITNLVNKGRRIIPQI
+469 IATLVNKGRRIIPQI
-484 IRGTKQKDTVIIQ
+484 IRGKMLDDKVVVQD
-497 AIKERR
+497 IKERR
-503 PIAIKNERNWDI
+503 PINIKDENNWDI

-526 KGSARNAFRG
+526 EGSARTAFRG

-551 SIAQDEKY
+551 TIAQDETY

-584 ISLSVVLENA
+584 IALTVVVENA
-594 GHGGAEAAPIARKM
+594 GHGGAQAAPIARKI
-608 MDNYFKDQTF
+608 MDNYFKDQVF
-618 PEHKVIEYLGQDQ
+618 PEHQVIEYLGQKT
-631 ELEEKIDLTQAE
+631 EKIELSKAE
-643 SSSANTEQSGTE
+643 AQ